1 MLLGGMGMNRKKVLF
16 LVNDLEFLYTQRL
29 EIVERL
35 LQEGSEVLL
44 SAPLKD
50 RVSLFTDLGCTFHR
64 TEFSKRGLNPFGDLV
79 LLCKYLR
86 LLRRTKPDIV
96 LTYTIKSNIYGGIAC
111 RFAKVPHLS
120 NMTGLGDGL
129 MHDNLVQKVVLALLR
144 TAFKRTEA
152 VFLQN
157 QMNYQYF
164 IDHRISTKEQSVL
177 IPGSGVN
184 LARHPVEPYPDENDS
199 VRVLFIGRIL
209 RDKGISE
216 MLEASQRV
224 HEKHST
230 FTCDI
235 AGFYVDERYESML
248 EAYSQ
253 SGAGTYLGFQK
264 EIHFLI
270 KMYHAVVLPSY
281 HEGMANVL
289 LEAAACARPVLAS
302 DVPGCRETF
311 DDGLSGIS
319 FKPRSIDSLEH
330 ALEAFIALPYEK
342 KVAMGLAGR
351 KKVEQEF
358 DRQLVV
364 DAYMQK
370 INSVLNTT
378 L

>member
-1 MLLGGMGMNRKKVLF
+1 MNRKKVLF

-111 RFAKVPHLS
+111 RLAKVPHLS

-129 MHDNLVQKVVLALLR
+129 MHENFVQKVVLVLLR
-144 TAFKRTEA
+144 TAFKRTKA

-157 QMNYQYF
+157 QTNYQYF
-164 IDHRISTKEQSVL
+164 IDHKISTKEQSVL

-184 LARHPVEPYPDENDS
+184 LTRHPVEPFPNDDGT
-199 VRVLFIGRIL
+199 VRLLFIGRIL

-216 MLEASQRV
+216 MLEAAQRV
-224 HEKHST
+224 HAKHLS
-230 FTCDI
+230 FNCDI
-235 AGFYVDERYESML
+235 AGFYVDERYKSML
-248 EAYSQ
+248 DEYSQ

-270 KMYHAVVLPSY
+270 KKYHAVVLPSY

-302 DVPGCRETF
+302 DIPGCRETF
-311 DDGLSGIS
+311 DDGISGIG
-319 FKPRSIDSLEH
+319 FHPRSVDSLEQ
-330 ALEAFIALPYEK
+330 AIETFIALSHKEK
-342 KVAMGLAGR
+342 IAMGLAGR
-351 KKVEQEF
+351 RKVEQEF
-358 DRQLVV
+358 SRQIIV
-364 DAYMQK
+364 DAYMHE
-370 INSVLNTT
+370 INKVLNVTR
-378 L
+378 

>member
-1 MLLGGMGMNRKKVLF
+1 MNRKKVLF

-35 LQEGSEVLL
+35 LQEGAEVLL

-50 RVSLFTDLGCTFHR
+50 RLSLFTDLGCTFYR
-64 TEFSKRGLNPFGDLV
+64 TEFSKRGLNPIGDLA

-86 LLRRTKPDIV
+86 LLWHTKPDIV

-111 RFAKVPHLS
+111 RLAKVPHLS

-129 MHDNLVQKVVLALLR
+129 MHENFVQKVVLVLLR
-144 TAFKRTEA
+144 TAFKRTKA

-157 QMNYQYF
+157 QTNYQYF
-164 IDHRISTKEQSVL
+164 IDHKISNKEQSVL

-184 LARHPVEPYPDENDS
+184 LSRHPVEPFPDEDGT
-199 VRVLFIGRIL
+199 VRLLFIGRIL

-216 MLEASQRV
+216 MLEAAQKV
-224 HEKHST
+224 HAKHPN

-235 AGFYVDERYESML
+235 AGFYVDERYKSML

-253 SGAGTYLGFQK
+253 SGAGTYLGFIK

-270 KMYHAVVLPSY
+270 MKYHAVVLPSY

-311 DDGLSGIS
+311 DEGFSGIGFES
-319 FKPRSIDSLEH
+319 RSVDSLEH
-330 ALEAFIALPYEK
+330 AIETFIALPYEK

-351 KKVEQEF
+351 KKVELEF
-358 DRQLVV
+358 DRQIIV
-364 DAYMQK
+364 DAYMHEIHK
-370 INSVLNTT
+370 VLNVTR
-378 L
+378 